1 MQMELRMVAGATK
14 ATTRP
19 HNKNIQFRIDLKL
32 NDLQIRTELNTL
44 YVFPISAG

>member
-32 NDLQIRTELNTL
+32 NDLQIRPNMKADNRLHHL
-44 YVFPISAG
+44 SG